1 MKKTTFLFVTCLMSI
16 QLFAQGKFK
25 LNNTETSFYSYAPLE
40 DIKALNKTTSGVID
54 TETNK
59 FSFKVKIKDFVFP
72 SSLMQ
77 EHFNEN
83 YMESEKFPH
92 STFKGN
98 IKGDYNLLKDGNY
111 PVVAI
116 GELNIHGVNKQVEIP
131 SIIQVSNN
139 KATFSSEFKIALKD
153 YNIEIPTMVFQK
165 IAEIIDVKISGELV
179 KLEAK

>member
-1 MKKTTFLFVTCLMSI
+1 MKKTTLIFIIVLASLQI
-16 QLFAQGKFK
+16 FAQGKYK

-40 DIKALNKTTSGVID
+40 DIKASNKTTTGVID

-92 STFKGN
+92 STFKGI
-98 IKGDYNLLKDGNY
+98 IKGNYDITKDGNY
-111 PVVAI
+111 PVIAF
-116 GELNIHGVNKQVEIP
+116 GELNIHGVAKQIEIP
-131 SIIQVSNN
+131 ANIQVSKN
-139 KATFSSEFKIALKD
+139 KATFNSEFKVALED
-153 YNIEIPTMVFQK
+153 YNIEIPKMVFQK
-165 IAEIIDVKISGELV
+165 IAEVIDVKISGELE
-179 KLEAK
+179 KLEGK